1 MCALIACQE
10 NVAIYQHPQNP
21 GHPSSQSSTI
31 VKTVQFLCKFPGTL
45 RLGSKTIFIHT
56 VLWSIPLTSG
66 LPAFVTGNLGLC
78 LCKKCWMIIQH
89 ESWVCCAVIT
99 TKHNIELF
107 DKVTLLPTC
116 IAFHDLKLSKTYIC
130 NMLLALNYMLK
141 SICLYVVITHCV
153 SVPSEIHTLKV
164 TFNSTGLLS
173 PPCLLCT

>member
-1 MCALIACQE
+1 MQISWYSKVWLKNHI
-10 NVAIYQHPQNP
+10 
-21 GHPSSQSSTI
+21 SSHSI
-31 VKTVQFLCKFPGTL
+31 V
-45 RLGSKTIFIHT
+45 
-56 VLWSIPLTSG
+56 SIPLTSG
-66 LPAFVTGNLGLC
+66 QPAFVMVNLGLC
-78 LCKKCWMIIQH
+78 LCTKCWVIIQH

-107 DKVTLLPTC
+107 GKVTLLLTC

-141 SICLYVVITHCV
+141 CICLYVVITP
-153 SVPSEIHTLKV
+153 VPFEVHTLKV